1 MSIIIKAKC
10 LKCNY
15 KNGDYRIFNWT
26 PIQKNNKISEIMLSK
41 YFTFSSKG
49 NDTYI
54 DEGKEYEIEIEEVS
68 RDPKYGSCVKI
79 ISVPSLTKLD
89 FNNMSRE
96 ENYEILMDCTSS
108 PRIANNI
115 LDAYPNFIYTVL
127 TEGKEAI
134 DLSKINGVG
143 EAYLNAYTRNLNE
156 KYKYYAIVQHF
167 KDYQLD
173 ITDCKLLCER
183 YINEEGI
190 ENAFKENPYKV
201 LYECLGR
208 SFAIADKVI
217 MYVRPELKE
226 SELRCAYLILS
237 VLEKNEQEGS
247 TRLNGADLYAY
258 IENELNVPELIPFV
272 YNTATTN
279 DLFYYD
285 EATQD
290 LSTATTYNGECLV
303 ADYVKSKIENS
314 TELDIDWKPYTIVD
328 DFTMSEKQSKA
339 LELFCKYNF
348 FILGGYSGSGK
359 TTSVKSIVKLCEDN
373 SLSYTLLAP
382 TGKASMR
389 ITESVHRPS
398 STIHRKCLR
407 DKEINSD
414 VLIVDETSMVDLPTF
429 VMLINCIVNPNIRV
443 VLVGD
448 NAQLM
453 PVGIGCIFNDLIN
466 SGKVPMIIL
475 DEIFRYDTDGGLFV
489 ATNVRQGKRFFDNTD
504 MVKQDGNVYSICD
517 NYKFIQTEEIFDT
530 LVSEYMK
537 LIKKGVKPS
546 EILCLSP
553 YNVGDEG
560 TYKINNAIQL
570 EINPTKPNEVTLGR
584 KINNYTNVTFRVGDR
599 LLNKKNDYQ
608 ALPFESWKEIE
619 SSYGVLTEEDVILTS
634 IFNGQ
639 DGIIREVTDKH
650 VVVQFNEELIVIN
663 KSKLNNVLLAYCIS
677 VHSSQGSEAKYVINV
692 VSPTHKRML
701 NRNLLYVA
709 LTRAKV
715 QTIDIGD
722 LSTFEDAL
730 LIDGN
735 SERYTWLKEL
745 LGYEKE

>member
-1 MSIIIKAKC
+1 METIKVKAKC
-10 LKCNY
+10 IRCTY
-15 KNGDYRIFNWT
+15 KNGDYRIFNFS
-26 PIQKNNKISEIMLSK
+26 PINKGTELKLSK
-41 YFTFSSKG
+41 YMTFSTKG

-54 DEGKEYEIEIEEVS
+54 DEGKEYELEVEEVS
-68 RDPKYGSCVKI
+68 YDPKWGGTYKI

-96 ENYEILMDCTSS
+96 ENYSILMDCTSS

-115 LDAYPNFIYTVL
+115 LDAYPSFIYTVL

-134 DLSKINGVG
+134 DLSKIKGVG
-143 EAYLNAYTRNLNE
+143 EAYLNAYARNLNE
-156 KYKYYAIVQHF
+156 KYKYYAIMQHF
-167 KDYQLD
+167 KNYQLD
-173 ITDCKLLCER
+173 ITDCKRLCER

-190 ENAFKENPYKV
+190 ESALKENPYKV

-208 SFAIADKVI
+208 SFQIADQVI

-226 SELRCAYLILS
+226 SEMRCAYLILS
-237 VLEKNEQEGS
+237 VLERNEQDGS
-247 TRLNGADLYAY
+247 TRLNGADLYSY

-285 EATQD
+285 EETQD

-303 ADYVKSKIENS
+303 ADYVKSKIETS
-314 TELDIDWKPYTIVD
+314 TELDIDWTSYTIVD
-328 DFTMSEKQSKA
+328 DFKMSEKQSKA

-359 TTSVKSIVKLCEDN
+359 TTSVKSIVRLCEEN
-373 SLSYTLLAP
+373 GLSYTLLAP

-489 ATNVRQGKRFFDNTD
+489 ATNVRQGKRFFDNEK
-504 MVKQDGNVYSICD
+504 MVKQNGNIYSICD
-517 NYKFIQTEEIFDT
+517 NYKFIQTENIFDT
-530 LVSEYMK
+530 LVDEYMK
-537 LIKKGVKPS
+537 LIKKGIKPN

-553 YNVGDEG
+553 FNVGNEG

-570 EINPTKPNEVTLGR
+570 EINPTKPNETTLSR
-584 KINNYTNVTFRVGDR
+584 KVNNHTDVTFRVGDR

-608 ALPFESWKEIE
+608 ALPLESWKDIE
-619 SSYGVLTEEDVILTS
+619 NSYGALNEEDVPLTA

-639 DGIIREVTDKH
+639 DGIIREVTDKY
-650 VVVQFNEELIVIN
+650 VVAQFDEELIVVN
-663 KSKLNNVLLAYCIS
+663 KAKLNNVLLAYCIS
-677 VHSSQGSEAKYVINV
+677 VHSSQGSEAKYVLNV

-709 LTRAKV
+709 DTRSKV
-715 QTIDIGD
+715 LQIDIGD
-722 LSTFEDAL
+722 MATYEDAL

-735 SERYTWLKEL
+735 SERLTWLKEL
-745 LGYEKE
+745 LNS